1 MLRALTILAVFCLFT
16 SCNKRDEA
24 RDSALKEEREKA
36 ILKQHSEYEEELR
49 EASERKKELESRRLE
64 INRKFEVAE
73 ANRRL
78 SEAAEAEANATEKV
92 KKAAI
97 ERKAA
102 RKAILHKQFSSLS
115 ATAHAIKRSKSLR
128 STILASLSPIATGHV
143 ALISLFSHTVCNWRA
158 STFQHQQTES
168 IQTPQQSF

>member
-102 RKAILHKQFSSLS
+102 RKAILHKQFSSL
-115 ATAHAIKRSKSLR
+115 TLR
-128 STILASLSPIATGHV
+128 DGTRYQEVRGRNH
-143 ALISLFSHTVCNWRA
+143 
-158 STFQHQQTES
+158 
-168 IQTPQQSF
+168 